1 MRLRGIN
8 GKKRKKIAS
17 HMRIRG
23 AKIWLRQV
31 SPRKER
37 HKLSTD
43 GIFQTF
49 LEKKCLNFRQ

>member
-8 GKKRKKIAS
+8 GKKEKENS
-17 HMRIRG
+17 QSYENQRG
-23 AKIWLRQV
+23 KDMV
-31 SPRKER
+31 TSSFPRKER

-43 GIFQTF
+43 GIFQSF